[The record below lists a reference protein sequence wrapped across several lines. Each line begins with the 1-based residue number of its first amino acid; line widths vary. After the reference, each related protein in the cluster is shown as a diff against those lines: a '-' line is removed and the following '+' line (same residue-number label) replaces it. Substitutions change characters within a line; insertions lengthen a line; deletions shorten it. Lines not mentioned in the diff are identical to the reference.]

1 MIIDSEGRVIGDTV
15 SFDDVLLQPKYSEIE
30 SRSQIDIS
38 NYLDDYTFLSLPVL
52 SSPMDTVTETDM
64 ATAISS
70 SGGLGVIH
78 RYNTIEEQV
87 ELAKKVK
94 GHVACAVGVTG
105 DYEARAA
112 SLVEAG
118 CRILCLDVAHGHH
131 ALVRKALSTLRK
143 AFDYKTHKVHLMA
156 GNVATLEAFN
166 DLADWGADSI
176 RVGIGGGSICSTRLN
191 TGHGVPTYQS
201 VVDCARSDRDA
212 KLIADGGIKNAG
224 DIVKAL
230 AAGADFVM
238 LGSMLAGTD
247 ESPGETFTSENKKYK
262 VYRGMASRSAQME
275 WRGKSS
281 SPEGV
286 STTIPHKG
294 SVVDILQDITGN
306 IKSGFSYTGATSLE
320 ILQSKA
326 TFIRQT
332 HAGQLESSTHILRR

>member
-1 MIIDSEGRVIGDTV
+1 M
-15 SFDDVLLQPKYSEIE
+15 
-30 SRSQIDIS
+30 
-38 NYLDDYTFLSLPVL
+38 
-52 SSPMDTVTETDM
+52 
-64 ATAISS
+64 
-70 SGGLGVIH
+70 
-78 RYNTIEEQV
+78 
-87 ELAKKVK
+87 
-94 GHVACAVGVTG
+94 
-105 DYEARAA
+105 
-112 SLVEAG
+112 
-118 CRILCLDVAHGHH
+118 DVAHGHH
-131 ALVRKALSTLRK
+131 ALVRAALKTLREELG
-143 AFDYKTHKVHLMA
+143 DKVHLMA
-156 GNVATLEAFN
+156 GNVATLDAFN

-176 RVGIGGGSICSTRLN
+176 RVGIGGGSICSTRIN

-238 LGSMLAGTD
+238 LGSILAGTD
-247 ESPGETFTSENKKYK
+247 ESPGEIFTSENKKYK

-286 STTIPHKG
+286 STTIPYKG
-294 SVVDILQDITGN
+294 SVVKLLEDITGN

-320 ILQSKA
+320 MLQSKA

-332 HAGQLESSTHILRR
+332 PAGQLESSTHILRR

>member
-1 MIIDSEGRVIGDTV
+1 MIIDSEGRVIGETV

-38 NYLDDYTFLSLPVL
+38 NYLDDYTYLSLPVL

-87 ELAKKVK
+87 ELAKKVR

-262 VYRGMASRSAQME
+262 VYRGMASRSAQMD

-286 STTIPHKG
+286 STTIPYKG
-294 SVVDILQDITGN
+294 SVVDILQDIAGN
-306 IKSGFSYTGATSLE
+306 VKSGFSYTGVQNLKN
-320 ILQSKA
+320 LQSKA
-326 TFIRQT
+326 TFLRQT
-332 HAGQLESSTHILRR
+332 PAGQLESSTHILRR

>member
-1 MIIDSEGRVIGDTV
+1 MIIDSEGRVIGETV
-15 SFDDVLLQPKYSEIE
+15 SFDDVLLQPKNSEIE
-30 SRSQIDIS
+30 RRSQIDIS

-70 SGGLGVIH
+70 SGGLGGIH

-87 ELAKKVK
+87 ELAKKVR

-143 AFDYKTHKVHLMA
+143 AFDHKTHKVHLMA

-326 TFIRQT
+326 TFIKQT